1 MGIGESNP
9 NLPGATSNRFVPA
22 DESGSLAPGVGRLVP
37 ELPGILLRS
46 SPSESLGDRGP
57 NAIDSAEDDLG
68 HPDMSECSIPKP
80 VGEWSKY
87 NPATPADTM
96 VAWGVASK
104 GALIALVIG
113 IAVLMLLPAGSTLGA
128 ASASGTMLGT
138 RISSGPAP
146 AISTAYSAGS
156 TEAPLSPLAPPSG
169 SALLSQISPSLEKV
183 PWIASLTHTGP
194 SLRPL
199 TSVPNL
205 ALLEHPVTPDAQGTI
220 NPFYVAQ
227 PAPLGLG
234 DFGLGATPYS
244 YNTSHIMGQ
253 VTFNTA
259 PNVTDPGSTGLIEPA
274 GEHDGYVGSVYE
286 FGIQLN
292 TVATNMSIPGS
303 DQGFFWTQNVVNF
316 NDTGIHF
323 VEDTF
328 NMSGVPVIQAGTIY
342 SACDNNSV
350 GVQHILN
357 AYGGV
362 FQCVGGTIPVSPAS
376 YPVTVQL
383 YNNASVNKENQTVVS
398 YGYRFTM
405 QGTHQV
411 FTGVAS
417 NVVFNNNAPTVRPA
431 NPPGFSID
439 GFAGAPGG
447 IFRDAEIVL
456 VGDIGGDN
464 SVFRAVNG
472 TINLEY
478 SNRTMGGWKNVPSAY
493 NFGTDTGE
501 TSTGI
506 AGYWTPNHTLVI
518 HQGPAMLYGLWNSQT
533 QVAVPS
539 GSIHVV
545 GSITPSYGF
554 VFVSN
559 TPPAVDP
566 WNASLG
572 ERDNMSWLPTTDTGT
587 FNTYLPPL
595 GGTWTARYYVEGF
608 ADGFATSRGPPIA
621 GSVSAYSLTLTAA
634 AGTLDA
640 PLYAFSNAQES
651 ALALHVTGSAK
662 APYSFAD
669 LTVNMNFTFEHVN
682 DYGYPE
688 FAVFMAQDVTNPIHV
703 SAVFQGE
710 DSPTGNFVFTDYPA
724 VGFESGL
731 LVPAPDTFLAPYYTS
746 GINIYGGT
754 HDQVSD
760 QIVAE
765 DGYNLQVFLWGDRDA
780 MVWNIEATDG
790 SQGVFVGESTAT
802 LVWDVNVTHAAD
814 GITDMGSSGTIGWD
828 VVANGSASTGVYAQS
843 SHDATFS
850 EIGASN
856 GALGLVTGAFD
867 NAATA
872 AYPYYWLPGSTGLF
886 LADFAVSNGSLGA
899 NISLSVDTSVSDL
912 AASLSSVGVIFA
924 HSTVATVS
932 GVDASDRSVGVGIL
946 DSRRVDVTRVDV
958 RFHSVGVTA
967 VHSSVLRITEVTD
980 RGYAIGVQLVDSA
993 HVTVEYVTA
1002 VKYSV
1007 GVILKGST
1015 HVILNF
1021 IRASDHSIAVEVE

>member
-1 MGIGESNP
+1 
-9 NLPGATSNRFVPA
+9 
-22 DESGSLAPGVGRLVP
+22 
-37 ELPGILLRS
+37 
-46 SPSESLGDRGP
+46 
-57 NAIDSAEDDLG
+57 
-68 HPDMSECSIPKP
+68 
-80 VGEWSKY
+80 
-87 NPATPADTM
+87 M
-96 VAWGVASK
+96 VALGVASK
-104 GALIALVIG
+104 WVLFSLVIG

-128 ASASGTMLGT
+128 ASVNGTMQVT
-138 RISSGPAP
+138 RGGSGLAP
-146 AISTAYSAGS
+146 AVPSGS
-156 TEAPLSPLAPPSG
+156 IEAPLSSLAPPGAST
-169 SALLSQISPSLEKV
+169 LQSQISPSLEKV

-205 ALLEHPVTPDAQGTI
+205 ALLEHPVMPDAQGTI
-220 NPFYVAQ
+220 NPFYVSQ

-244 YNTSHIMGQ
+244 YNTSHIMGE
-253 VTFNTA
+253 VTFNTP
-259 PNVTDPGSTGLIEPA
+259 PNVTDPGSTGVIEPA

-323 VEDTF
+323 VDDTF
-328 NMSGVPVIQAGTIY
+328 NMSGVPVVQPGTIY
-342 SACDNNSV
+342 SACGNNSA
-350 GVQHILN
+350 GVQRILN

-362 FQCVGGTIPVSPAS
+362 FQCVGGTVPVSPAS
-376 YPVTVQL
+376 YPVTIQL
-383 YNNASVNKENQTVVS
+383 YNNATVNKENQTVVS

-405 QGTHQV
+405 HGTGQV

-417 NVVFNNNAPTVRPA
+417 DVVFNNPTPATRPA

-439 GFAGAPGG
+439 AFAGAPGG
-447 IFRDAEIVL
+447 VFRDAEIVL
-456 VGDIGGDN
+456 VGNIGGDD
-464 SVFRAVNG
+464 SVFRAMNG

-478 SNRTMGGWKNVPSAY
+478 SNRTTGGWKNVPSAY

-506 AGYWTPNHTLVI
+506 ADYWTPNHTLVI
-518 HQGPAMLYGLWNSQT
+518 HQGPAMLYGLWNSQP

-559 TPPAVDP
+559 TPPVRDP

-572 ERDNMSWLPTTDTGT
+572 ERDNMSWLPTTDSGT

-595 GGTWTARYYVEGF
+595 GGTWTTQYYVEGF
-608 ADGFATSRGPPIA
+608 ADGFATAHGPPIT
-621 GSVSAYSLTLTAA
+621 GSVSAYDVKLKSAP
-634 AGTLDA
+634 GTLDA

-651 ALALHVTGSAK
+651 ALALYVTGSGSS
-662 APYSFAD
+662 PYSFAG

-688 FAVFMAQDVTNPIHV
+688 FVVFMAQGVTHPIHV

-710 DSPTGNFVFTDYPA
+710 DSPAGNFAFTDYS
-724 VGFESGL
+724 VIGFEAGL
-731 LVPAPDTFLAPYYTS
+731 LAPAPYTFLAAFYTS

-754 HDQVSD
+754 NDQVSD

-765 DGYNLQVFLWGDRDA
+765 DGYNLQVFLWGDHDA
-780 MVWNIEATDG
+780 MVWNIESTYG
-790 SQGVFVGESTAT
+790 SQGVFVGESTGT
-802 LVWDVNVTHAAD
+802 QVWDVNVTYAAD
-814 GITDMGSSGTIGWD
+814 GITDMGSSDTVGWD
-828 VVANGSASTGVYAQS
+828 IVANGSASTAVYAQS
-843 SHDATFS
+843 SHDATFFQI
-850 EIGASN
+850 EASN

-867 NAATA
+867 NEASA
-872 AYPYYWLPGSTGLF
+872 AYPYYWLPGSTGLS
-886 LADFAVSNGSLGA
+886 LSHVAVSSGSLGA
-899 NISLSVDTSVSDL
+899 NISLSVDSSVSDV

-924 HSTVATVS
+924 HSAIATVS
-932 GVDASDRSVGVGIL
+932 GVTASNGSVGVAML
-946 DSRRVDVTRVDV
+946 DSGDVSVARVDASVLSTGVTAVASSGLSISGVKDRD
-958 RFHSVGVTA
+958 HSVGVA
-967 VHSSVLRITEVTD
+967 
-980 RGYAIGVQLVDSA
+980 LVDSEHA
-993 HVTVEYVTA
+993 TVDHVTA
-1002 VKYSV
+1002 INHSV
-1007 GVILKGST
+1007 GVILDGST
-1015 HVILNF
+1015 HVTLNS
-1021 IRASDHSIAVEVE
+1021 IRALDHSVAVEVE